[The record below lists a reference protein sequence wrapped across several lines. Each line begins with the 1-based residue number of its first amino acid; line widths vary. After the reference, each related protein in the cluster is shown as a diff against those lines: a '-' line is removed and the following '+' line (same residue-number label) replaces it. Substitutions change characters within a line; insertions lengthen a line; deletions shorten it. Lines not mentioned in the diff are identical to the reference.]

1 MSLRLRDYADNT
13 DRMQAMMD
21 LPRAPVIVDARE
33 TFDPA
38 QAVGADMDDGAV
50 TLPGAQYP
58 AVGTVALATCIGV
71 IAHNPVTKA
80 TGIVHVVS
88 DGAES
93 YPSATSQQSL
103 EQMLS
108 SVSGADGSPIEA
120 RIIGGHIGST
130 LQDGIL
136 NHIADMLAEYDATLL
151 SADTKGK
158 PGPKNVAVH
167 SARWDEGIIRGGV
180 DMVDFMGDPDTGG
193 MAEMIRQRQECVD
206 LDDMTWLPQ
215 SPNALVY
222 DATKSDGPDL
232 EHSL

>member
-1 MSLRLRDYADNT
+1 MSLRLRDYIDNT

-21 LPRAPVIVDARE
+21 LPRAPVISDAKE

-50 TLPGAQYP
+50 TLPDTQYP

-71 IAHNPVTKA
+71 IAHNPDTKA

-88 DGAES
+88 EGAES
-93 YPSATSQQSL
+93 YPSAASQQSL
-103 EQMLS
+103 EQMLT
-108 SVSGADGSPIEA
+108 SVSGGDRSPIEA
-120 RIIGGHIGST
+120 RIIGGHIGGN

-151 SADTKGK
+151 SADMKGK

-193 MAEMIRQRQECVD
+193 VAEMIRQRQESVD
-206 LDDMTWLPQ
+206 LDDMTWLSQ
-215 SPNALVY
+215 SQNALVY